1 MHISDILSMEA
12 GPNASRIRSVY
23 AETQM
28 YTVGNLE
35 TDLAQIGYEATVES
49 AVQAELVTC
58 ENDLIV
64 SLIRQEAA
72 IVTKMNAGKVLN
84 SNFVKCTFNSSQ
96 VDSWFICYWLNESD
110 EVKRQNYRRSKLTAY
125 IPSALADLKITL
137 PSIGRQRCIGEN
149 YKSLKHLQYLMDKQR
164 DEWTKLTLQA
174 LHQNLEEVN

>member
-1 MHISDILSMEA
+1 MHIRDILNIEA
-12 GPNASRIRSVY
+12 GPNASRIRSAY

-28 YTVGNLE
+28 YTVGDLE
-35 TDLAQIGYEATVES
+35 ADLAQIEYESSVGAV
-49 AVQAELVTC
+49 VQAELVTC

-72 IVTKMNAGKVLN
+72 LVTKMNAGKVLN

-96 VDSWFICYWLNESD
+96 VDPWFICYWLNASD

-137 PSIGRQRCIGEN
+137 PSIGRQRYIGEN
-149 YKSLKHLQYLMDKQR
+149 YKNLKHLQYLLDKQR

-174 LHQNLEEVN
+174 LRQNLEEEN